1 MSTQKVLWLPKI
13 GAQFT
18 LGRNAIPEP
27 GPGEAR
33 VTLKASAL
41 NHMDVHIQQSGFF
54 EIKEYPVI
62 LGEEGAGVVVKVG
75 DGVRNLARGDNVLF
89 QATFNNKYGSFQ
101 EYCVVL
107 AEIAVKIPPN
117 LSYEEAASILIAFAP
132 FAVATYAQRPQG
144 IALTPP
150 FEEGGLGK
158 YAGRPIVIFG
168 GAASVGQQ
176 AIQLATLSGFS
187 PIITTASL
195 HHEDLL
201 LSLGATHVID
211 RKLPNGALIKRVREL
226 VVAPL
231 GYIFDAVSIKD
242 TQHAGYALLAPGGTL
257 AVVGP
262 PQVGREDDGSGKQVT
277 MVLGSFH
284 LPPNRALG
292 ATFAIALT
300 RWLQEG
306 KIKSNRVEVVP
317 GGLNGVV
324 PGLRQLARGVSATK
338 LVVCPPETIYV

>member
-1 MSTQKVLWLPKI
+1 MTTQKALWLPKI

-27 GPGEAR
+27 GPGEAL
-33 VTLKASAL
+33 VKLKASAL
-41 NHMDVHIQQSGFF
+41 NHMDVHIQKSGFF

-62 LGEEGAGVVVKVG
+62 LGEEGAGVVLKVG
-75 DGVRNLARGDNVLF
+75 DGVRNLARGDNVFVPSSL
-89 QATFNNKYGSFQ
+89 NLSH
-101 EYCVVL
+101 
-107 AEIAVKIPPN
+107 AEACGMRIPPN

-150 FEEGGLGK
+150 FEEGGRGK

-176 AIQLATLSGFS
+176 AIQLAKLSGFS

-195 HHEDLL
+195 HNEDLL
-201 LSLGATHVID
+201 LSLGATHVLD
-211 RKLPNGALIKRVREL
+211 RKLPNAALIKRVREL

-242 TQHAGYALLAPGGTL
+242 TQQGGYALLAPGGTL

-262 PQVGREDDGSGKQVT
+262 PQVGREDDGSGKKVI

-292 ATFAIALT
+292 AKFAIALT
-300 RWLQEG
+300 RWLKEG
-306 KIKSNRVEVVP
+306 KIKSNRIEVVA

-324 PGLRQLARGVSATK
+324 PGLRQLAGGVSATK
-338 LVVCPPETIYV
+338 LVVCPPETIDV

>member
-1 MSTQKVLWLPKI
+1 MTRWRYTQKVLWLPKI

-27 GPGEAR
+27 SPGEAR

-41 NHMDVHIQQSGFF
+41 NHMDD
-54 EIKEYPVI
+54 
-62 LGEEGAGVVVKVG
+62 GAGVVLNVG

-107 AEIAVKIPPN
+107 AEIAIPPN

-231 GYIFDAVSIKD
+231 GYIFDAVSVKD

-262 PQVGREDDGSGKQVT
+262 PQVGREDDGSGKKVI